1 MDEQTNQSLARS
13 DFFDIFSVKGGTEVY
28 TLKTCSGIME
38 VRGRKAKDFI
48 VESIDGHI
56 KVPLPPMLEC
66 EMIIEDRLEIPSP
79 EVAQYHPHLKALSHK
94 IHAIDSNAQIL
105 LLLGRDILSLHKVR
119 EQCNGP
125 HNAPF
130 AQRLDLGWV
139 IVGDVCLNGAHKPV
153 CRNVQNKH
161 IAQRTSIVP
170 QSMSQIQ
177 KSHTPYS

>member
-1 MDEQTNQSLARS
+1 
-13 DFFDIFSVKGGTEVY
+13 
-28 TLKTCSGIME
+28 ME

-48 VESIDGHI
+48 VESIDDHI

-66 EMIIEDRLEIPSP
+66 DMITEDRSEIPSP

-170 QSMSQIQ
+170 QSMSQCPANKRKIGKATRRHLNLHRYLPGNTNRQFWGHYLHQ
-177 KSHTPYS
+177 KGG